1 MRPEEL
7 DAQSR
12 GARAA
17 AAAEQLATYFPGETG
32 DRGPH
37 ICRLHIHSRNTRFSE
52 TNAHTAVVATVT
64 HKFIRRLQ
72 SAHDH
77 ELGTDLGSR

>member
-32 DRGPH
+32 DRADH
-37 ICRLHIHSRNTRFSE
+37 IFADCTYTAGTRALVRQMR
-52 TNAHTAVVATVT
+52 T
-64 HKFIRRLQ
+64 Q
-72 SAHDH
+72 P
-77 ELGTDLGSR
+77 